1 MLNYLLSPEFQI
13 VNTAGK
19 PCTGYLE
26 VYYHGTRDRYYCA
39 SDFNGTL
46 YPFQVPLDSLGGNVV
61 LADDSHAYDVYVY
74 NRYGSILM
82 SRYNVHPS
90 SGGSSGG
97 VITSSD
103 GSITVTPT
111 QDGYDL
117 SVTDGKASTL
127 RAAADS
133 LYADGSFYFR
143 RIEGQG
149 DAIYIDNGCIKFD
162 DGWYHFSATVKL
174 NWTGAPINQTGQVKL
189 WCGHTYDI
197 IDFDYSYN
205 HEDTIVLDGDIWIGP
220 HSTHYVSFHR
230 NFGLSVAYMRSGLVA
245 ELIDC
250 DLHSI
255 IGQGTASGGG
265 GTDYQAGDGIII
277 SGETISVDPNT
288 VQGKL
293 TEGPNITISNE
304 NVIST
309 EKTVVAAG
317 TNVTV
322 TSSLDNV
329 TRTRTYT
336 VSSSGGGSQQ
346 VQSNWAETDT
356 SSVSYIQNK
365 PQNLVQDASYV
376 HTDNNFTTTLKD
388 KLDGIESGA
397 EANVQS
403 DWNETNTSSDAY
415 ILNKPTIPVIPPFKE
430 LVAGSG
436 ITITEGTDTV
446 TIASNGGSGGGSSG
460 MMAIWSGDNPSNGVT
475 VSTSTSLSTVVNT
488 LTNMQDIYNS
498 PFTSGELLGVLKGNT
513 SMREGYM
520 YRIML
525 TSGAIVQG
533 QSGNGYVSLTV
544 KNGTTTISNSSCT
557 VSSTGSNVTIVLDV
571 YIPTGVYNAKLS
583 MTSYNIAS
591 GTWWPVVS
599 ITAM

>member
-1 MLNYLLSPEFQI
+1 
-13 VNTAGK
+13 
-19 PCTGYLE
+19 
-26 VYYHGTRDRYYCA
+26 
-39 SDFNGTL
+39 
-46 YPFQVPLDSLGGNVV
+46 
-61 LADDSHAYDVYVY
+61 
-74 NRYGSILM
+74 M
-82 SRYNVHPS
+82 SRYNIHPS

-97 VITSSD
+97 IITSSD

-127 RAAADS
+127 RAAADA

-174 NWTGAPINQTGQVKL
+174 NWTGTPINETGTVKL

-205 HEDTIVLDGDIWIGP
+205 HEDAIVLDGDIWIGP
-220 HSTHYVSFHR
+220 HSTHYVSFNR
-230 NFGLSVAYMRSGLVA
+230 NFGLAVAYMRNGLVA

-277 SGETISVDPNT
+277 SGETISVDPDT

-317 TNVTV
+317 SNVTV

-329 TRTRTYT
+329 TRTITYT
-336 VSSSGGGSQQ
+336 VSSSGGGSTQ
-346 VQSNWAETDT
+346 VQSNWAETDNT
-356 SSVSYIQNK
+356 SVSYIQNK
-365 PQNLVQDASYV
+365 PDLSQYATQTDISGKADKVEGATAGNLAGLDATGNLTDSGVSSVNIVHDGNYV
-376 HTDNNFTTTLKD
+376 HTDNNFTNIYKT
-388 KLDGIESGA
+388 KLDGIQDGA

-403 DWNETNTSSDAY
+403 DWDETDTHSDAY

-446 TIASNGGSGGGSSG
+446 TIASNGGSGGGTSG
-460 MMAIWSGDNPSNGVT
+460 MMAIWSGNNASNGVT
-475 VSTSTSLSTVVNT
+475 VSTSTSLSTVVT
-488 LTNMQDIYNS
+488 SLTNMQNIYNS
-498 PFTSGELLGVLKGNT
+498 PFTSGEMLGVLKGDT
-513 SMREGYM
+513 AFREGYM

-533 QSGNGYVSLTV
+533 QSGNGYVSLSV
-544 KNGTTTISNSSCT
+544 KNGSTTIGSSSCT
-557 VSSTGSNVTIVLDV
+557 VSSNGSNVTIVFDV
-571 YIPTGVYNAKLS
+571 YIPTGVYNARLS
-583 MTSYNIAS
+583 MTSSNIVS
-591 GTWWPVVS
+591 GSWWPTVS